1 MKYPAKNVTIPKRVE
16 RFGNGRLPD
25 NLLRK
30 VKCGG
35 RMFVRAAEDFD
46 DLYNAAL
53 GAGIELVN
61 IGDYRSYE
69 AQKALFEQRYSK
81 RDEGRKPSVTRV
93 VDGVTYWLRKGMSPS
108 SSPGRSNH
116 GFGLAIDLGERVA
129 GKTVPLAGKTL
140 KWMCENAPT
149 YNFFLQS
156 SDPKSAEFEAWHWQ
170 WCKPSD
176 EQDS

>member
-1 MKYPAKNVTIPKRVE
+1 MKYPAKNVTIPKRIE
-16 RFGNGRLPD
+16 KFGNGRLPD
-25 NLLRK
+25 NMLRK

-81 RDEGRKPSVTRV
+81 RDEGRRPSVTRTIN
-93 VDGVTYWLRKGMSPS
+93 GETYWLRKGMSPS
-108 SSPGRSNH
+108 STPGRSNH
-116 GFGLAIDLGERVA
+116 GYGLAIDLGERVS

-140 KWMCENAPT
+140 KWMCANAPT

-156 SDPKSAEFEAWHWQ
+156 SDPKSPEFEAWHWQ
-170 WCKPSD
+170 WCR
-176 EQDS
+176 DSE